1 MESLGEKIRR
11 LSEQIDANTLEYAS
25 DEELLE
31 YLFLVNKLKLK
42 IEDLVNLENNEEKN
56 N

>member
-1 MESLGEKIRR
+1 MEKKKKKIKR
-11 LSEQIDANTLEYAS
+11 LSEEIDSETLKYAS

-42 IEDLVNLENNEEKN
+42 IEDLVNLENDSKK
-56 N
+56 

>member
-1 MESLGEKIRR
+1 MESLGEKIKR
-11 LSEQIDANTLEYAS
+11 LSDEIDADTLEFAS

-42 IEDLVNLENNEEKN
+42 LIWNWIENGWNI
-56 N
+56 

>member
-1 MESLGEKIRR
+1 MESLGEKIKR
-11 LSEQIDANTLEYAS
+11 LSDEIDADTLEFAS

-42 IEDLVNLENNEEKN
+42 LEDLVNLEKESEKK
-56 N
+56 

>member
-42 IEDLVNLENNEEKN
+42 IEDLVNLENDSKK
-56 N
+56 